1 MKYVPRL
8 LLIAIGLA
16 SCSSSSPPAG
26 PGDCVVDGE
35 TIPRGESRTFY
46 ASSTVAC
53 EQSCQAQTRVCE
65 DGVLSGDASFTAS
78 SCSVDSCDGACLLP
92 WGEYLSNGASR
103 TVYRASSVPAGET
116 CESEERVCTEGSLSG
131 SFTQPACAV
140 RMPLGEVSFAF
151 DQYLLGD
158 GAARYFDLMMEDFTG
173 DGYQDLLFTDH
184 EGAIYN
190 RYWRGNGQG
199 GFTALELA
207 TYGAGPSSPERGSL
221 WTRVMDFDNDGD
233 LDWFWD
239 DVSPPS
245 LRINNGAGVF
255 TSYRA
260 EPSARVV
267 DLADYAG
274 CSTKAVLTTNGNV
287 ICGQAILDGTISD
300 VDAGSPHM
308 LGQATCASP
317 VGFHAGQI
325 VCRGDLGISESQ
337 DVVQLQSMVHADFDD
352 DGLADL
358 AFLYGA
364 SFEPASVRIY
374 RNMGNGSF
382 ENRGDLPETTVVGAF
397 ANYTAL
403 AVADFNNDG
412 LVDLVVPGTGQGYK
426 VFLNAGSFTF
436 ESAVDLNDDPNEGAS
451 YGKPAVAVGDY
462 NSDGKDDIAVINGA
476 RVKLYRNTSE

>member
-1 MKYVPRL
+1 MKQQASLVA
-8 LLIAIGLA
+8 IALGLA
-16 SCSSSSPPAG
+16 SCSSSSPAST
-26 PGDCVVDGE
+26 GDCVVDGE
-35 TIPRGESRTFY
+35 SIPEGESRTFY

-53 EQSCQAQTRVCE
+53 EQRCRSETRVCE
-65 DGVLSGDASFTAS
+65 DGVLSGDASYIAS
-78 SCSVDSCDGACLLP
+78 SCAVDSCDGACLLP

-103 TVYRASSVPAGET
+103 TVYRTSSVAAGET

-140 RMPLGEVSFAF
+140 RMPLDQVSFTF

-173 DGYQDLLFTDH
+173 DGYQDVLFTDH
-184 EGAIYN
+184 NGAIYN
-190 RYWRGNGQG
+190 RYWRGDGQG

-207 TYGAGPSSPERGSL
+207 AYGAGPTTPERGSL
-221 WTRVMDFDNDGD
+221 WTHVLDFDGDGD

-260 EPSARVV
+260 DPSTRVV
-267 DLADYAG
+267 GLSTYAG
-274 CSTKAVLTTNGNV
+274 CSTKAVLTMNGNV
-287 ICGQAILDGTISD
+287 ICGQAILDGTIGD
-300 VDAGSPHM
+300 VGSGSPHM

-325 VCRGDLGISESQ
+325 VCRGDLGISESL
-337 DVVQLQSMVHADFDD
+337 DVVSRQSMVHADFDS

-374 RNMGNGSF
+374 RNLGNGSY
-382 ENRGDLPETTVVGAF
+382 EHRGDLPETTVIGAY
-397 ANYTAL
+397 AGYTAL
-403 AVADFNNDG
+403 VVADLNNDG
-412 LVDLVVPGTGQGYK
+412 HVDLVVPGTGQGYK

-436 ESAVDLNDDPNEGAS
+436 ESAVNLNDDPQHEAS
-451 YGKPAVAVGDY
+451 YGEPAVATGDY
-462 NSDGKDDIAVINGA
+462 NSDGKDDIVVTNGA
-476 RVKLYRNTSE
+476 RVKLYLNTSE